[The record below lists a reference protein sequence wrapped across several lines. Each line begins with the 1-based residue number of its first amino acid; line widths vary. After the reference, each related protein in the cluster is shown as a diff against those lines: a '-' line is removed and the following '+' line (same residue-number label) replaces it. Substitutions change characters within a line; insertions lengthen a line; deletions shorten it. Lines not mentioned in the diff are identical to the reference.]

1 MKEALM
7 YIVNALV
14 NEPQLVKIASSE
26 DGNILRFRL
35 SVSPADRGKLIGKE
49 GRVIKSVRTLIQSVA
64 AAQNKKVF
72 VDVV

>member
-14 NEPQLVKIASSE
+14 NEPQAVKVSSSE
-26 DGNILRFRL
+26 DGDVMRFRL
-35 SVSPADRGKLIGKE
+35 SVSPSDRGKLIGKE
-49 GRVIKSVRTLIQSVA
+49 GRVIKSVRIVLQAVA
-64 AAQNKKVF
+64 AARNKKVF

>member
-14 NEPQLVKIASSE
+14 NEPQAVKIASSE

-35 SVSPADRGKLIGKE
+35 SVSSSDRGKLIGKE
-49 GRVIKSVRTLIQSVA
+49 GRVIKSVRTLLQAVA

>member
-14 NEPQLVKIASSE
+14 TEPQAVKMASSE
-26 DGNILRFRL
+26 DGNVLRFRL
-35 SVSPADRGKLIGKE
+35 SVSLADRGKLIGKE
-49 GRVIKSVRTLIQSVA
+49 GRVIKSVRTLLQAVA

>member
-14 NEPQLVKIASSE
+14 TEPQSVKVSSSE
-26 DGNILRFRL
+26 EGNVLRFRL
-35 SVSPADRGKLIGKE
+35 SVSSADRGKLIGKE
-49 GRVIKSVRTLIQSVA
+49 GRVIKSVRTVLQAVA
-64 AAQNKKVF
+64 AVQNKKVF